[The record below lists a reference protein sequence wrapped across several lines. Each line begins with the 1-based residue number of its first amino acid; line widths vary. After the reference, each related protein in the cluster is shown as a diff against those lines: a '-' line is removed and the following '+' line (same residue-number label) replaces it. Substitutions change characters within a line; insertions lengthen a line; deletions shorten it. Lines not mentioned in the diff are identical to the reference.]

1 MRIQRLSV
9 LGVGLIGGSLAR
21 ALRHSDA
28 VGEVVGCGR
37 GLANLQRALQL
48 GVVDRITQDAG
59 EAVRG
64 ADMVLVAVPLF
75 AMRGVMAAIAPAL
88 SNDAIITD
96 AGSAKGS
103 VVADA
108 RATLGAHLSSFVPG
122 HPVAGTEKSG
132 VEASFRELFIDR
144 KVILTPIAET
154 SPEAHKRVAD
164 MWRIAGA
171 DVHDMAVEDH
181 DRILAATSHLPHM
194 LAYTLVNSL
203 CRMDDSREIFR
214 YAAGGFAD
222 FTRIASSSPEMWHDI
237 VMCNKEAVLKALKV
251 FQGDLTALMALLRQG
266 RGDQVRE
273 LFKRAKEA
281 RDYYTQERSN
291 EAGSKRA

>member
-1 MRIQRLSV
+1 MRIRRLCV

-21 ALRHSDA
+21 ALREADA

-37 GLANLQRALQL
+37 GLANLERAQQL
-48 GVVDRITQDAG
+48 GVVDRINQDPS

-64 ADMVLVAVPLF
+64 ADMVLIAVPLF
-75 AMRGVMAAIAPAL
+75 AIRGVMEAIAPAL
-88 SNDAIITD
+88 SHEAVITD

-108 RATLGAHLSSFVPG
+108 RAVLGDHLSRFVPG

-132 VEASFRELFIDR
+132 VEASFSELFIDR
-144 KVILTPIAET
+144 KVILTPIPET
-154 SPEAHKRVAD
+154 SAEAYERVAD
-164 MWRIAGA
+164 MWRVAGA
-171 DVHDMAVEDH
+171 DVHEMPVVDH

-237 VMCNKEAVLKALKV
+237 VMCNKEAVLRALTI
-251 FQGDLTALMALLRQG
+251 FQEDLNALIELLRQG

-273 LFKRAKEA
+273 LFERAKEA
-281 RDYYTQERSN
+281 RDQYAQELTA
-291 EAGSKRA
+291 AGSKRA